1 MKGAVQP
8 ALGAEKWRISMAN
21 EKNDELGDLTMRSK
35 QSQIIGL
42 IVALLLPFVV
52 VGIGVAATSSSLS
65 PDDGAVIVAGVARR
79 AAPAGGR

>member
-1 MKGAVQP
+1 
-8 ALGAEKWRISMAN
+8 MAN

-52 VGIGVAATSSSLS
+52 AGIANAATSSSLADWY
-65 PDDGAVIVAGVARR
+65 PALKKPAWHPPAWLFGPVWAVLYLMIGLSSWLV
-79 AAPAGGR
+79 